1 MKYVYLHVFVN
12 SCLQLLVYTYFNDII
27 LFKYLYTFYILAFLE
42 MGKLFFQFNFQVSV
56 CCDYLI
62 GTRAQC
68 SNMFDAKGSS

>member
-1 MKYVYLHVFVN
+1 MCIYMYLLTAVY
-12 SCLQLLVYTYFNDII
+12 SCLYIYTYFNDII

-68 SNMFDAKGSS
+68 SNMFDAKGLS